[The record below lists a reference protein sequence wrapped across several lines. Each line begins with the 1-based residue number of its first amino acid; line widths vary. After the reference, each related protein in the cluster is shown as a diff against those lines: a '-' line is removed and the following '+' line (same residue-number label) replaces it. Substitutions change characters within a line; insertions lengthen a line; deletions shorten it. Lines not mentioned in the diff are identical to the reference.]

1 MGQILS
7 SCTFCCSD
15 AQPYEDVDSY
25 QKLRDIGTND
35 NNIHCQGTLGQ
46 HMETARKTGA
56 LAFPGKKL
64 DEFPEALQKV
74 SGNLRNLDLSN
85 NKITTI
91 PKWIAN
97 FKSLKTLNLSGNQ
110 LNSLPEEIGQ
120 LSKLENLIVSKN
132 CLSGALPKSL
142 GKLKNLKELDA
153 SGNKLSKFPVSLAG
167 LNHLNSLDLS
177 SNKISAIPDGIEEL
191 QLTSLSL
198 NQVNMNM

>member
-1 MGQILS
+1 MTSIFFFNFQ
-7 SCTFCCSD
+7 
-15 AQPYEDVDSY
+15 
-25 QKLRDIGTND
+25 
-35 NNIHCQGTLGQ
+35 
-46 HMETARKTGA
+46 
-56 LAFPGKKL
+56 KL

-97 FKSLKTLNLSGNQ
+97 FKSLKTLNLNGNHR
-110 LNSLPEEIGQ
+110 NSLPEEIGQ
-120 LSKLENLIVSKN
+120 LSKF
-132 CLSGALPKSL
+132 L